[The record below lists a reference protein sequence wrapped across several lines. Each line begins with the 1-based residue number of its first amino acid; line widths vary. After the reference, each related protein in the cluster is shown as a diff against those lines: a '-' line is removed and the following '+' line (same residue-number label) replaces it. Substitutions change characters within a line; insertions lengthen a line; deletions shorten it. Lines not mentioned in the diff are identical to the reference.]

1 MGFNG
6 CAEQRGNTQ
15 RDIYATA
22 GELCASKYD
31 VTLNNKIFSSQTME
45 NAFRLSVS
53 SILDNDC
60 KAMKIVWTHLKTGLA
75 FELNLK
81 TNEKR

>member
-31 VTLNNKIFSSQTME
+31 VTLNNTNDGKRF
-45 NAFRLSVS
+45 LSVS

-60 KAMKIVWTHLKTGLA
+60 KAMKIVWTHLKTG
-75 FELNLK
+75 
-81 TNEKR
+81 

>member
-31 VTLNNKIFSSQTME
+31 VTLNNKILTME
-45 NAFRLSVS
+45 NAFFLLVQY
-53 SILDNDC
+53 LTT
-60 KAMKIVWTHLKTGLA
+60 IV
-75 FELNLK
+75 
-81 TNEKR
+81 RQ

>member
-31 VTLNNKIFSSQTME
+31 VTLNNKIFSYQTME
-45 NAFRLSVS
+45 NTFFL
-53 SILDNDC
+53 
-60 KAMKIVWTHLKTGLA
+60 IVQYLTTIVRQLK
-75 FELNLK
+75 
-81 TNEKR
+81 